1 MRVFDGLIMTAL
13 RARPLAALRMVHR
26 HRHLIWRRTRRVFHW
41 VALGLWALIT
51 LEMFSVLG
59 PLRAWARAT
68 LAARYS
74 IGSLTF
80 SPGHLLAFGLT
91 MLAAVL
97 LSRFLRF
104 LLEEDVYPR
113 FKLGLGLPYAIS
125 SILHYA
131 ILVAG
136 FFLAIAAFGYDLTQ
150 FTILAGALGVGIGF
164 GMQNIVNN
172 FVSGLILLFERPVQV
187 GDVIQLDDATVGT
200 VTRIGTRASVIRTP
214 NGAAVIVPNG
224 LLISGRVTNWTLSS
238 LKRRIDLPVAV
249 VAGSDPKEVI
259 EVLEAAAAAHPLVE
273 KRPPPEAVFMSFTP
287 GALNFEL
294 RAWTEH
300 HDEWTRV
307 RSDIAIA
314 ANESLTRA
322 SIAIR

>member
-1 MRVFDGLIMTAL
+1 M
-13 RARPLAALRMVHR
+13 
-26 HRHLIWRRTRRVFHW
+26 
-41 VALGLWALIT
+41 LG
-51 LEMFSVLG
+51 
-59 PLRAWARAT
+59 
-68 LAARYS
+68 
-74 IGSLTF
+74 
-80 SPGHLLAFGLT
+80 
-91 MLAAVL
+91 AVL

-104 LLEEDVYPR
+104 LLEEEVYPR
-113 FKLGLGLPYAIS
+113 FKLGRGLPYAIS
-125 SILHYA
+125 SLLHYA

-136 FFLAIAAFGYDLTQ
+136 FLLAIAAFGYDLTQ

-200 VTRIGTRASVIRTP
+200 VTRIGTRAGVIRTP
-214 NGAAVIVPNG
+214 DGAAVIVPNG

-238 LKRRIDLPVAV
+238 RKRRIHLPVGV

-259 EVLEAAAAAHPLVE
+259 DVLEGAAAAHPLVE
-273 KRPPPEAVFMSFTP
+273 KRPPPEAVFVSFTP

-300 HDEWTRV
+300 HEEWTQI
-307 RSDIAIA
+307 RSDIDIA
-314 ANESLTRA
+314 ANEALTRA
-322 SIAIR
+322 SIVIR